1 MDWDNFRFFLEL
13 ARTGRLVGAAR
24 RLEVDQATI
33 SRRVQA
39 LEKDL
44 GLTLFVRTP
53 AGMELTSAGRALLA
67 DAEEMEAASGRVL
80 IAVDKQGGLLRG
92 IVRVGSTEGLG
103 ATILTRHLSAFV
115 RLHPELTIDLVA
127 VSAVVNIS
135 RREADIVVSL
145 ERPQRGPFVVSKLGN
160 YASYV
165 YASESYLSAHEPIRS
180 FDEIKHHSLIG
191 YVDDL
196 IFSRQV
202 QFIETAEAPG
212 RFALRSTSIHAQLEA
227 AACGVGLVVL
237 PAFLADPDPRLK
249 SVLREEVKFHRP
261 IWMTMP
267 KELRQVARIKATW
280 DLLRHAIES
289 ERAVFLP
296 DE

>member
-33 SRRVQA
+33 SRRVQT

-44 GLTLFVRTP
+44 GLTLFVRTA
-53 AGMELTSAGRALLA
+53 AGMELTDAGRTLLV
-67 DAEEMEAASGRVL
+67 DVEEMEAASARILG
-80 IAVDKQGGLLRG
+80 AMDKQGGRLRG

-103 ATILTRHLSAFV
+103 ATILTRHLSAF
-115 RLHPELTIDLVA
+115 LGLNPELTIDLVA

-145 ERPQRGPFVVSKLGN
+145 ERPQRGPFIVSRLGN

-165 YASESYLSAHEPIRS
+165 YACESYLAAHEPIRS
-180 FDEIKHHSLIG
+180 FDDIKHHSLIG

-202 QFIETAEAPG
+202 EFFEAAEPPG

-237 PAFLADPDPRLK
+237 PAFLADAEPRLK
-249 SVLREEVKFHRP
+249 SVLREQVVFHRP

-267 KELRQVARIKATW
+267 KELSQVARIKATW
-280 DLLRHAIES
+280 DLLRSAIES